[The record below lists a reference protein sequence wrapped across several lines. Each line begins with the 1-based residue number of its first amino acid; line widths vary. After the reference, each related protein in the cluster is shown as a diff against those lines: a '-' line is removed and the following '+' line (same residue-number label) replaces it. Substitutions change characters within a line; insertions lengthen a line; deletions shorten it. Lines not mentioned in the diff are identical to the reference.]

1 MDQDAVKRGEWGW
14 GYGGDGGMAMWQSEG
29 WTKGD
34 IVSVEEAREISVLW
48 WVSFH
53 ARCCS
58 SGLFQSGL
66 GFLHAEDD
74 AAKHHIRITVLWT

>member
-1 MDQDAVKRGEWGW
+1 
-14 GYGGDGGMAMWQSEG
+14 MAMWQSEG
-29 WTKGD
+29 WTKSG
-34 IVSVEEAREISVLW
+34 IVSAEEVREISVLW
-48 WVSFH
+48 RVSFF

-74 AAKHHIRITVLWT
+74 AAKHHSRSTVLWT